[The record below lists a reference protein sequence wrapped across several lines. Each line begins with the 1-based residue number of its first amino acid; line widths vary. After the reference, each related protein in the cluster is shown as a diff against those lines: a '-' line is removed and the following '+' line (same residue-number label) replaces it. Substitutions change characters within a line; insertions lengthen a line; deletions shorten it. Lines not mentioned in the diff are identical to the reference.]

1 MNNIN
6 RNKKTKKFFKKQ
18 HLHNIKKTHSNKG
31 GNINSAGNTSNKQLL
46 LSSIMATNNVGGKIS
61 NNKETPISE
70 PSKYTITTTTDPTK
84 DAVAAT
90 TELDQALDKP
100 IEKTEGIIG
109 NAVTDVKDGIVS
121 VAETINKPFEGVEQS
136 VGKVVTDIGKE
147 GAIIVDAAKPA
158 ITELVVAAE
167 EPLKKVEDDLG
178 EVATDVGKKVG
189 HGVTDIFFT
198 SLSAVPGVGALMDLG
213 LVANKVTKLVKETAE
228 PIGKIVKTLSI
239 VADKTAENI
248 EKAEKIEHGT
258 LNKKGGSSNKQGG
271 KILKRIHNSIKQFE
285 NPHIINKKRANN
297 TRRKYKNR

>member
-31 GNINSAGNTSNKQLL
+31 GNTNSTGNTNNTRNS
-46 LSSIMATNNVGGKIS
+46 NNVVGNIS

-84 DAVAAT
+84 DAMAAT

-100 IEKTEGIIG
+100 IEKTEGIIDE
-109 NAVTDVKDGIVS
+109 AVTDLKDGVVS

-167 EPLKKVEDDLG
+167 EPLKKVEDDLT

-248 EKAEKIEHGT
+248 EKAEKIEDGT
-258 LNKKGGSSNKQGG
+258 LNKQGGSSNKQGG

-285 NPHIINKKRANN
+285 NPYIINKKKGNN